1 MRSPIDPLQRLGQ
14 WISKIDRR
22 LKVLETAPRLQNASV
37 SKGSTRFIGLES
49 LIVIGSQLVSGLLH
63 VVGRVTISG
72 LGILE
77 VLGLIDLTGRMVV
90 SADGEIVIGNVTIKD
105 GKITVGAGG
114 AQIVIDGGTGKI
126 TAGDLVIDPSVG
138 GGSVAFPGGAMV
150 QADPGGG
157 VRVIQGS
164 NRVYVGS
171 GLVSM
176 QMGTR
181 AISISASGHQMT
193 GMDTI
198 PRSFANGAPAGCIWS
213 DGSGEILRVV
223 PD

>member
-1 MRSPIDPLQRLGQ
+1 MRRSIDPVQRL
-14 WISKIDRR
+14 KDDLRR
-22 LKVLETAPRLQNASV
+22 LQDKVRSLELTPRLQNASI
-37 SKGSTRFIGLES
+37 SKGALRILSDEG
-49 LIVIGSQLVSGLLH
+49 LIVVGSAFVSGLLD
-63 VVGRVTISG
+63 VVGRIRLTG

-90 SADGEIVIGNVTIKD
+90 SADGEIVIGNVTIKN

-114 AQIVIDGGTGKI
+114 AQIVIDGATGKI

-138 GGSVAFPGGAMV
+138 GGSVTFPGGAMV

-164 NRVYVGS
+164 NRIYVGS

-198 PRSFANGAPAGCIWS
+198 PSSFANGAPAGCIWS

>member
-114 AQIVIDGGTGKI
+114 AQIVIDGATGKI

-138 GGSVAFPGGAMV
+138 GGSVTFPGGAMV

-157 VRVIQGS
+157 VRVTQGT

-171 GLVSM
+171 GLVSL
-176 QMGTR
+176 QFGSRTFG
-181 AISISASGHQMT
+181 ITASGFT
-193 GMDTI
+193 INGLPTI
-198 PRSFANGAPAGCIWS
+198 PSGFANDAPVGTIWT
-213 DGSGEILRVV
+213 DGTGDMFRVIA
-223 PD
+223 